1 MPFTLRYNLQDN
13 AFLNQWRS
21 ILSISQN
28 TKNTPNLALV
38 TGASRRIGFAIAI
51 SLAEAGCDIAVHHF
65 TSDDEADELCEQLR
79 TLGVKAQAFAADL
92 SNTKSTRKL
101 FKEVQNKMGTID
113 LLVNNASVFEDD
125 KVTDLDDDLWD
136 RHFNIHV
143 KAPSVLAGE
152 MAKQDDLSKG
162 LIVNLIDQRVWKLT
176 PQFYSYTLS
185 KSALWAATQTLAQ
198 GLAPNIRVN
207 AIAPG
212 PTLANERQSDADF
225 KKQVDGLL
233 LKKGPEL
240 TEFGST
246 ILYLFNSPSI
256 TGQMIALDGGQHLAW
271 ETPDIIGIKE

>member
-28 TKNTPNLALV
+28 KKNTPNLALV

-51 SLAEAGCDIAVHHF
+51 SLAESGCDIAVHHF
-65 TSDDEADELCEQLR
+65 TSDDEADALCEQLR
-79 TLGVKAQAFAADL
+79 ALGVKAHAFAADL

-101 FKEVQNKMGTID
+101 FKDVQNKMGTID